1 MDLEKVI
8 AQLEAQDLQ
17 KTAAAAPAQSVD
29 ARLQSVLADTL
40 EKTAASVTPPSA
52 ADDPVAGLMKMA
64 SELAGAE
71 KETELAL
78 ANMLGQAFA
87 DGAIAKF
94 ASYDAQVKI
103 AMAQQ
108 EGAAH
113 EEYLLKS
120 AAEWGYADAVQAVQQ
135 AQQDKLAGMDDESL
149 VKMAAEQ
156 GYNDA
161 MQKIAEAQYEDGY
174 NSQVQ
179 EIHKVACAEFLRGAA
194 ETEVL
199 LNAVRAAQ

>member
-1 MDLEKVI
+1 MDLDKVI
-8 AQLEAQDLQ
+8 AQLESQDRQ
-17 KTAAAAPAQSVD
+17 KTASAPLSVD
-29 ARLQSVLADTL
+29 ARLQSVLAETL

-64 SELAGAE
+64 SELAGVE
-71 KETELAL
+71 KESELAL

-108 EGAAH
+108 ENAGQ

-120 AAEWGYADAVQAVQQ
+120 AADQGYADAMQMVQQ

-156 GYNDA
+156 GYSDA
-161 MQKIAEAQYEDGY
+161 MQKIAEVQYEDGY
-174 NSQVQ
+174 NTQVQ
-179 EIHKVACAEFLRGAA
+179 EIHKVACQEFLRGAA
-194 ETEVL
+194 ETEML
-199 LNAVRAAQ
+199 LNSVRAAQ

>member
-1 MDLEKVI
+1 MDLDKVI
-8 AQLEAQDLQ
+8 AQLESQDRQ
-17 KTAAAAPAQSVD
+17 KTASAPLSVD
-29 ARLQSVLADTL
+29 ARLQSVLAETL

-52 ADDPVAGLMKMA
+52 VEDPVAGLMKMA
-64 SELAGAE
+64 SELAGVE
-71 KETELAL
+71 KESELAL

-108 EGAAH
+108 ENDGQ

-120 AAEWGYADAVQAVQQ
+120 AADQGYADAMQMVQQ

-156 GYNDA
+156 GYSDA
-161 MQKIAEAQYEDGY
+161 MQKIAEVQYEDGY
-174 NSQVQ
+174 NNQVQ
-179 EIHKVACAEFLRGAA
+179 EIHKVACQEFLRGAA
-194 ETEVL
+194 ETEML
-199 LNAVRAAQ
+199 LNSVRAAQ